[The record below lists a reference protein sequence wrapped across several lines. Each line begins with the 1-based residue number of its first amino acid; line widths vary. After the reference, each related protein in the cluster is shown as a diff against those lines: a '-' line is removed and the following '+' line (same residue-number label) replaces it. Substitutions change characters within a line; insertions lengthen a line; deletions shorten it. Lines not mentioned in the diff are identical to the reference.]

1 MNAPTPL
8 VKICGLT
15 TPADA
20 LAAASAGADWVGLNF
35 HPPSPRFLTP
45 ESALAILRILPEHV
59 VPVGLFVN
67 RSATEV
73 AEMAERLGLQ
83 VVQLHGDEPPETV
96 AALSSLQVVRAF
108 RLRDAASIA
117 AMLAY
122 LQETEKLGHPPE
134 AVLIDA
140 FVEGVPGGT
149 GRSIADSVLEVLPN
163 LPRLILA
170 GGLTAE
176 NVAERSQKVRPW
188 MVDVA
193 GGVELSPGRKDPER
207 MRAFVRALKG
217 DGEPR

>member
-1 MNAPTPL
+1 MSSTPL

-20 LAAASAGADWVGLNF
+20 VEAASAGADWIGLNF
-35 HPPSPRFLTP
+35 HPPSPRFLNP
-45 ESALAILRILPEHV
+45 ESARSILRALPPHV

-67 RSATEV
+67 RPPAQV
-73 AEMAERLGLQ
+73 AEIADQLNLR
-83 VVQLHGDEPPETV
+83 VVQLHGDEPPETI
-96 AALSSLQVVRAF
+96 AALSSFKVVRAF
-108 RLRDAASIA
+108 RLRDPASIS

-134 AVLIDA
+134 AILIDA
-140 FVEGVPGGT
+140 FVEGLPGGT
-149 GRSIADSVLEVLPN
+149 GRSIADSVLKILPN

-170 GGLTAE
+170 GGLTPE

-193 GGVELSPGRKDPER
+193 GGVELSPGRKDPQR
-207 MRAFVRALKG
+207 MRAFVSALKG
-217 DGEPR
+217 NDGPQ